1 VWSVFADEVVWHDE
15 DGSDDGEEVEE
26 EEEMEGS
33 DEEGDSQAEGEEGS
47 EGSDDEE
54 EDDDEEEEVRGNLS
68 VSIATLS
75 NVVLC
80 YGLLAVLCCHTVC
93 YHSILRVLRIACC
106 ALLPHRSFILMLW
119 TVL

>member
-33 DEEGDSQAEGEEGS
+33 DEEGDSQAEGDEGS

-54 EDDDEEEEVRGNLS
+54 EEEEEEVRGNLS

-106 ALLPHRSFILMLW
+106 ALLPHRSFILVLW
-119 TVL
+119 AVL